1 MSAKAPSGF
10 GASARRLWTTITKTY
25 DLRVDELR
33 VLEDAC
39 READL
44 IDRMHAELSAPDHE
58 LVVKGSMGQPVSS
71 PLVQEIR
78 QHRSVLQR
86 LLGSLRLPDESA
98 ADVGLEASAS
108 AREAAM
114 ARWGRA

>member
-1 MSAKAPSGF
+1 MASKAPAGL
-10 GASARRLWTTITKTY
+10 GPAGRRIWTTVAKTY
-25 DLRVDELR
+25 DLRIDELR

-44 IDRMHAELSAPDHE
+44 IDRIQAELSDPDHE

-78 QHRSVLQR
+78 QHRSTLQR
-86 LLGSLRLPDESA
+86 LLAGLKLPDEVA
-98 ADVGLEASAS
+98 ADRGQEASAG
-108 AREAAM
+108 ARKAAM
-114 ARWGRA
+114 ARWSA